1 MKSKNGAKIVVVLVV
16 LLLSV
21 IYTLPS
27 TPYWESAFGSLSTDE
42 QTGLPISSFEYKEDV
57 ANKAVLINVSV
68 NKMAEVF
75 NRSKNA
81 AKPDEL
87 LDNVSDSIRRKL
99 KDLGCDKVTVNPNYT
114 EKSAVIRV
122 MDKNIEE
129 VKKLIDES
137 KLYAKYPLLIASFF
151 PQKKITL
158 GLDLKGGIDLVYQ
171 IDLNS
176 IDQSKDSITDA
187 VNRSVEI
194 IRNRI
199 DMYGIAEP
207 SIKAQEGNRIRIQ
220 LPGVKDPERV
230 KQLIQNTAML
240 QFHIV
245 LDQAPTASQL
255 EPIDHSRELV
265 LMSPASPRQMAMWY
279 KLKKEPDVTG
289 RDLKYAKVAFDEMGG
304 PMVHLEF
311 NSEGSFKFSTVTGNH
326 IGDQLAIVLDN
337 KVYSAPQIQ
346 SRITGGMAQIT
357 GRFSFEEAQNLAIVL
372 RAGALPASLIALES
386 RVVGPTLG
394 QQSITAGFRAGVIG
408 FLLVML
414 FMAVYYKTCGMIA
427 NIAVIFNSLI
437 VFACLVFFGGTMT
450 MPGIAGFIL
459 SVGMAVD
466 ANVIIFE
473 RIREEFHS
481 GKTVRAA
488 IAAGFD
494 RALSCIVDSN
504 VTTLLVVA
512 ILYNF
517 TSGPIRGFATTLGI
531 GLVANVYTAVVFTKL
546 CLESW
551 FNSDSN
557 RTLSI

>member
-1 MKSKNGAKIVVVLVV
+1 MKSKNSAKIIVVLVV
-16 LLLSV
+16 LLISV

-27 TPYWESAFGSLSTDE
+27 TPVWESAFGSLTTDE
-42 QTGLPISSFEYKEDV
+42 QNGLPIRLFEYKEDP
-57 ANKAVLINVSV
+57 ANNCALLTVSID
-68 NKMAEVF
+68 KMAEVF
-75 NRSKNA
+75 NRQKNA
-81 AKPDEL
+81 ANMDEL
-87 LDNVSDSIRRKL
+87 LDNVSDTIRRKIIEMGYEARTINS
-99 KDLGCDKVTVNPNYT
+99 DSEQRTAT
-114 EKSAVIRV
+114 IRV
-122 MDKNIEE
+122 NVQKAEE
-129 VKKLIDES
+129 LKTIIANS
-137 KLYAKYPLLIASFF
+137 KLYAKLPLFIATFF
-151 PQKKITL
+151 PSKKITL

-171 IDLNS
+171 VDL
-176 IDQSKDSITDA
+176 DSIAENDSISDA

-245 LDQAPTASQL
+245 IDQAATAAQL
-255 EPIDHSRELV
+255 EPVNPNSEII
-265 LMSPASPRQMAMWY
+265 LMAPATKNQIAMWY
-279 KLKKEPDVTG
+279 KLNKTPDVTG
-289 RDLKYAKVAFDEMGG
+289 RDLKFAKVGFDEMSA
-304 PMVHLEF
+304 PVVHLEF
-311 NSEGSFKFSTVTGNH
+311 NAEGAAKFAHVTGNNVNR
-326 IGDQLAIVLDN
+326 QLAIVLDN
-337 KVYSAPQIQ
+337 KVYSAPSIQ
-346 SRITGGMAQIT
+346 GRITGGSAQIT
-357 GRFSFEEAQNLAIVL
+357 GRFSFDEANNLAIVL
-372 RAGALPASLIALES
+372 RAGALPANLIALES

-394 QQSITAGFRAGVIG
+394 QQSIQAGFRAGIIG
-408 FLLVML
+408 FILVML
-414 FMAVYYKTCGMIA
+414 FMAVYYKACGVVA
-427 NIAVIFNSLI
+427 DIAVLFNSLI
-437 VFACLVFFGGTMT
+437 VFASLVCFGGTMT

-481 GKTVRAA
+481 GKTVRAS

-494 RALSCIVDSN
+494 RALSCIIDSN

-517 TSGPIRGFATTLGI
+517 ASGPIRGFATTLGI

-546 CLESW
+546 CLELW
-551 FNSDSN
+551 FNGN
-557 RTLSI
+557 AKRTLSI